1 MMNADVDYI
10 DAVVAAV
17 ERQADGI
24 SSWEFRRAD
33 GGLLPA
39 FTAGAHIEL
48 RLGNGMSRSYSLCNA
63 QEDRDHYVVAIN
75 RDPNSRGGSTLIHD
89 TVKPGDRIALSAP
102 RNHFPL
108 VEDAEHVVLIAGG
121 IGITPMY
128 CMIQRL
134 ERLQRSWELWYSC
147 RQRSMCA
154 FRERLEALELAK
166 PGRVNFN
173 FDREPGGRMLDLEQV
188 IAGTPQNAH
197 LYCCGPN
204 PMLQAFETAAVHL
217 GRPLDH
223 IHVEYFAAKE
233 EAALGGG
240 FAVMCAKSGREL
252 HIEHGQSILDAMI
265 DAGIDIAY
273 SCSEG
278 ICGTCEC
285 KVLEGVPDHR
295 DSVLTP
301 DEQAANDRI
310 MVCCSGSQSAR
321 LVLDI

>member
-1 MMNADVDYI
+1 MNAKIEDI

-33 GGLLPA
+33 GGPLPP
-39 FTAGAHIEL
+39 FTAGAHIDVQL
-48 RLGNGMSRSYSLCNA
+48 ANGMSRSYSLCNA
-63 QEDRDHYVVAIN
+63 QEDRDRYVVAIN

-89 TVKPGDRIALSAP
+89 TVKPGDRITLSAP

-108 VEDAEHVVLIAGG
+108 VEDAGHVVLIAGG

-134 ERLQRSWELWYSC
+134 QRLQRSWELWYSC

-154 FRERLEALELAK
+154 FRERLEALEASK
-166 PGRVNFN
+166 PGRVHFN
-173 FDREPGGRMLDLEQV
+173 FDQEPGGRMLDLKQV
-188 IAGTPQNAH
+188 IAGTLGDAH
-197 LYCCGPN
+197 FYCCGPN
-204 PMLQAFETAAVHL
+204 PMLQAFETAATEL
-217 GRPLDH
+217 GRPRDH
-223 IHVEYFAAKE
+223 VHVEYFAAKE
-233 EAALGGG
+233 EAALEGGYS
-240 FAVMCAKSGREL
+240 VVCVQSGIEL
-252 HIEHGQSILDAMI
+252 RIEHGQSILDALI
-265 DAGIDIAY
+265 KADIDIAY

>member
-1 MMNADVDYI
+1 MNAKVEDI

-33 GGLLPA
+33 GGPLPP
-39 FTAGAHIEL
+39 FTAGAHIDVQL
-48 RLGNGMSRSYSLCNA
+48 ANGMLRSYSLCNA
-63 QEDRDHYVVAIN
+63 QEDRDRYVVAIN

-89 TVKPGDRIALSAP
+89 TVKPGDRITLSAP
-102 RNHFPL
+102 HNNFPL
-108 VEDAEHVVLIAGG
+108 IEDAGHVVLIAGG

-134 ERLQRSWELWYSC
+134 ERLRRSWELWYSC

-154 FRERLEALELAK
+154 FRERLEALEASK
-166 PGRVNFN
+166 PGRVHFN
-173 FDREPGGRMLDLEQV
+173 FDQEPGGRMLDLKQI
-188 IAGTPQNAH
+188 IASTLGDAH
-197 LYCCGPN
+197 FYCCGPN
-204 PMLQAFETAAVHL
+204 PMLQAFEAAATEL
-217 GRPLDH
+217 GRPRDH
-223 IHVEYFAAKE
+223 VHVEYFAAKE
-233 EAALGGG
+233 KAALEGGYS
-240 FAVMCAKSGREL
+240 VVCVQSGIEL
-252 HIEHGQSILDAMI
+252 RIEHGQSILDALI
-265 DAGIDIAY
+265 DADIDIAY

>member
-1 MMNADVDYI
+1 MNDKVEYVDV
-10 DAVVAAV
+10 VVAAV
-17 ERQADGI
+17 ERQANGI

-33 GGLLPA
+33 GRALPP
-39 FTAGAHIEL
+39 FTAGAHIDL
-48 RLGNGMSRSYSLCNA
+48 HLSNGLSRSYSLCNS
-63 QEDRDHYVVAIN
+63 QDDRDRYVVAIN
-75 RDPNSRGGSTLIHD
+75 RDPASRGGSTLIHD
-89 TVKPGDRIALSAP
+89 TLKPGNRITISAP

-108 VEDAEHVVLIAGG
+108 VEDAGHVVLIAGG
-121 IGITPMY
+121 IGITPIF
-128 CMIQRL
+128 CMIQRIESL
-134 ERLQRSWELWYSC
+134 GRSWELWYSC
-147 RQRSMCA
+147 RQRNMCA

-166 PGRVNFN
+166 PGRVHFN
-173 FDREPGGRMLDLEQV
+173 FDKEPGGGMLDLEQV
-188 IAGTPQNAH
+188 IAGTPQHAH

-204 PMLQAFETAAVHL
+204 PMLRAFEAAATEV
-217 GRPLDH
+217 GRPRDH
-223 IHVEYFAAKE
+223 VHVEYFAAKE

-240 FAVMCAKSGREL
+240 YSVACARSGVEFR
-252 HIEHGQSILDAMI
+252 IEHGQSILDAMI
-265 DAGIDIAY
+265 VANIEIAY

-301 DEQAANDRI
+301 DEQAANDRM